1 MCKAHMHYLV
11 CRNLKIQ
18 CARHTGITLCVVTLK
33 VNVQGA
39 QHTSVP
45 LCVSYPLESM
55 CTTHRHYFV
64 CRNLKIQCARH
75 TGIILCVV
83 TLKFNV
89 HDTQALFC
97 VSYPLKSMCT
107 THRHYFVCRNLTSQ
121 CVRRTAHECS
131 FVCACGLTP

>member
-18 CARHTGITLCVVTLK
+18 CARHTGIILCVVTLQ

-45 LCVSYPLESM
+45 LCVSYPLMQM

-64 CRNLKIQCARH
+64 CRNFKSQCARRTAH
-75 TGIILCVV
+75 KCSFVCVLPLGV
-83 TLKFNV
+83 NV

-97 VSYPLKSMCT
+97 VS
-107 THRHYFVCRNLTSQ
+107 
-121 CVRRTAHECS
+121 
-131 FVCACGLTP
+131 